1 MPLLAMDMLSY
12 RCSSEEIL
20 VRIPLDR
27 ELLLHFQ
34 NWVV

>member
-12 RCSSEEIL
+12 RCSSQEIF
-20 VRIPLDR
+20 VRIPLAR
-27 ELLLHFQ
+27 ELLLHFE